1 MSKIDLHT
9 HVLPKSWPNLKERFG
24 YGGFVNLEHHA
35 PGCAR
40 MSIDGK
46 HFRDVQENCWSS
58 ARRIED
64 CDRQGVTMQ
73 VLSTVP
79 VMFSYWAKPADT
91 LELSRILN
99 DHLAGV
105 VAERP
110 TRFAALGTL
119 PMQAADLAIRELE
132 RCVRTLKM
140 PGVQIGSQV
149 NGMNLDHSSLFP
161 IFEAAQALNA
171 AVFVHPWDMLG
182 KERMSK
188 FWLSWLVGM
197 PTETA
202 IAICSV
208 IFGGVLERLP
218 RLRIGFAHG
227 GGSFPEPSDASKPA
241 STPDP
246 TSARGQ
252 QCQPAALPGPL
263 LRRFAHPRCR
273 RLATAHQAGRRQSRR
288 LGFRLPLPSRRGRTG
303 KDDRSHARPLPRDQR
318 PTPPQDRRRVPGNVV
333 WVTVATELSF
343 VIRTPSASAVR
354 VCLYNRCLLRAA
366 TAGTLRKML
375 LAAARDYDAIPR
387 EHDGFGRRFVVE
399 FPMNG
404 PKGAAMIRSLWI
416 VRENEDFARL
426 SSCYVV

>member
-105 VAERP
+105 VAERQ

-227 GGSFPEPSDASKPA
+227 GGSFPGTLGRIE
-241 STPDP
+241 
-246 TSARGQ
+246 
-252 QCQPAALPGPL
+252 
-263 LRRFAHPRCR
+263 
-273 RLATAHQAGRRQSRR
+273 AG
-288 LGFRLPLPSRRGRTG
+288 F
-303 KDDRSHARPLPRDQR
+303 HARPDLCAVDNSVSPRHYLGRFYVDSLTHDADALRQLIKLVGAN
-318 PTPPQDRRRVPGNVV
+318 RVALGSDYPFTLGEAEPGKMIE
-333 WVTVATELSF
+333 AMPDLS
-343 VIRTPSASAVR
+343 RETNGR
-354 VCLYNRCLLRAA
+354 LLHK
-366 TAGTLRKML
+366 TA
-375 LAAARDYDAIPR
+375 
-387 EHDGFGRRFVVE
+387 EE
-399 FPMNG
+399 FLGM
-404 PKGAAMIRSLWI
+404 
-416 VRENEDFARL
+416 
-426 SSCYVV
+426 SCG